1 MTQENV
7 EVVRRVTDVMDAEG
21 FAAALPVFLNAAHPD
36 VESRE
41 DPAWPGS
48 AAYRGVEQVRQVILD
63 RMATLDF
70 DQQTEDLIDVD
81 DKVVVL
87 VRWVGRGKASGAQ
100 GENLDG
106 DGLDGPGAGDHE
118 YRVLPRPRSGRRSRR
133 ATGVATGA
141 HSHSP
146 RYLQSRDPKQLP
158 ALRGNG
164 ARRAFRGDSCGK

>member
-21 FAAALPVFLNAAHPD
+21 FAAALPVFLKAAHPD
-36 VESRE
+36 VEWRE

-48 AAYRGVEQVRQVILD
+48 ATYRGVEQVRQVILD

-100 GENLDG
+100 GEISMAMVWTVQEQAITSIEFFLDRAQAVEAA
-106 DGLDGPGAGDHE
+106 GLRE
-118 YRVLPRPRSGRRSRR
+118 
-133 ATGVATGA
+133 
-141 HSHSP
+141 
-146 RYLQSRDPKQLP
+146 
-158 ALRGNG
+158 
-164 ARRAFRGDSCGK
+164 

>member
-1 MTQENV
+1 MSQENV

-21 FAAALPVFLNAAHPD
+21 FEAALPVFLEAAHPD
-36 VESRE
+36 VEWRE

-48 AAYRGVEQVRQVILD
+48 ATYRGIEQVRQVILD

-100 GENLDG
+100 GEISMAMVWTVREQAIRSIEFFLDRARALEAV
-106 DGLDGPGAGDHE
+106 GLSA
-118 YRVLPRPRSGRRSRR
+118 
-133 ATGVATGA
+133 
-141 HSHSP
+141 
-146 RYLQSRDPKQLP
+146 
-158 ALRGNG
+158 
-164 ARRAFRGDSCGK
+164 